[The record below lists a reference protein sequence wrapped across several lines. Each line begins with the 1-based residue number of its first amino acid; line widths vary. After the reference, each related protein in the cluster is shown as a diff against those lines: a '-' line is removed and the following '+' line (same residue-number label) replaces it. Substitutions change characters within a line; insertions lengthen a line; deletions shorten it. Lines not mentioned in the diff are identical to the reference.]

1 MLTNKFPQ
9 RLYGILERYN
19 KADILGVPTSG
30 NTLYRFKLDYY
41 EFQTVTKNWESN
53 MKTKIGQKVTVRFDL
68 GWEMYLRYFI
78 LRATGH
84 TKKSIDDGP
93 NLFNY
98 SITSDDAE
106 RVVTELMSDAD
117 AVQQTTVIKS
127 SLAKV
132 VQDANL
138 IASTIRE

>member
-1 MLTNKFPQ
+1 
-9 RLYGILERYN
+9 
-19 KADILGVPTSG
+19 
-30 NTLYRFKLDYY
+30 
-41 EFQTVTKNWESN
+41 

-127 SLAKV
+127 SLAKA